1 MQPRE
6 YCVES
11 QFHADYVFWLNCF
24 IEQLNVHEI
33 YWFGLRS
40 PCVIKCFFDFFSVQR
55 NTTNA
60 CFKFSRHYQRSRT
73 GQLENTYRAKGEYRL
88 FCIIGTPPSGLQDF
102 MTSHSR
108 VNLGCVTSQG
118 NSVTYIVRSYHLLK
132 STFSWKAVLSLDL
145 FHRTIS
151 VFAPFL
157 GRLFR
162 VAYLFFYH

>member
-1 MQPRE
+1 MRPRE
-6 YCVES
+6 YYVES

-33 YWFGLRS
+33 YWFGLRR
-40 PCVIKCFFDFFSVQR
+40 PCVVKCFFDFVSVQR

-88 FCIIGTPPSGLQDF
+88 FCIIGTPPSGLEDF

-108 VNLGCVTSQG
+108 VNLGCVTS
-118 NSVTYIVRSYHLLK
+118 HLISFTEQFPCLHRFQAVFTGIFLEQPICSFIIQIEQYYRHLK
-132 STFSWKAVLSLDL
+132 
-145 FHRTIS
+145 R
-151 VFAPFL
+151 
-157 GRLFR
+157 
-162 VAYLFFYH
+162 FF

>member
-1 MQPRE
+1 M
-6 YCVES
+6 
-11 QFHADYVFWLNCF
+11 
-24 IEQLNVHEI
+24 
-33 YWFGLRS
+33 
-40 PCVIKCFFDFFSVQR
+40 IKSFDDFVSVQR

-118 NSVTYIVRSYHLLK
+118 NSVTYIVRFYHLLK
-132 STFSWKAVLSLDL
+132 STFSWKAVLLLDL